1 MSLIVCPE
9 CKNQVS
15 SAASACPKCGFPL
28 VEEET
33 VVVTPPPVVEP
44 PVVVRNVRSERK
56 FPNWVFVPV
65 ALALAFVVFGF
76 IWLMSENK
84 ETANEN
90 VNVRIRETASANTR
104 TRNTVANDAPT
115 TVNPPSSAD
124 STVVV
129 PPSTSTG
136 SSSSYPST
144 VPPSSTSGSS
154 SSSVPST
161 LPPASSSST
170 VTTPPPASKG
180 KLAVTATLSKSNGSK
195 TPVRKEKLY
204 LLKEDLDTI
213 MTKAKI
219 EPEDGSYSATLG
231 AAIADPSRK
240 ELLDKMLAAIKPYI
254 VASITTDA
262 NGKAEFKNIEPDS
275 YYLFGVTKTG
285 NSASVWNTSIT
296 INPGDNTI
304 SLNGTASD
312 EPTGVADYEDYDNL
326 Q

>member
-15 SAASACPKCGFPL
+15 SEAAACPKCGFPL
-28 VEEET
+28 VEEQT

-44 PVVVRNVRSERK
+44 PVVVRNVRKEPK

-90 VNVRIRETASANTR
+90 VNVRVRETASANTR
-104 TRNTVANDAPT
+104 NTATNNVPT
-115 TVNPPSSAD
+115 TVNPPSAAD
-124 STVVV
+124 STIVV
-129 PPSTSTG
+129 PPSTSTS

-144 VPPSSTSGSS
+144 VPPSSSTSSI
-154 SSSVPST
+154 PST
-161 LPPASSSST
+161 LPPASSDT
-170 VTTPPPASKG
+170 ITTPSPVNKG

-219 EPEDGSYSATLG
+219 EPEEGSYSATLG
-231 AAIADPSRK
+231 AAIADPARK
-240 ELLDKMLAAIKPYI
+240 ALLDKMLAAIRPYI

-262 NGKAEFKNIEPDS
+262 NGKAEFKNVEPDS

-312 EPTGVADYEDYDNL
+312 EPTGVADYENYDNL